1 MVNLK
6 NYTLQICFDKLNNNG
21 NIEKLLYLF
30 PLSIRISDFETQF
43 LDDSD
48 KLLFIRD
55 CLLSFNLNNEI
66 NNSKINN
73 EFICFNKDF
82 DSKNLY
88 NLNNIIKK
96 MDKYLLSD
104 FNSCKTINLLNYLV
118 GHFIHIIEHYI
129 PLEIIEDK
137 HLFLEK
143 SKIIKGITDNF
154 IDFEC
159 DKIIDF
165 R

>member
-1 MVNLK
+1 MFEIN
-6 NYTLQICFDKLNNNG
+6 NYTLQVSFDKLQKNG

-43 LDDSD
+43 LDDND

-55 CLLSFNLNNEI
+55 CLLSYNLHNEI

-73 EFICFNKDF
+73 DFVYLSKDF
-82 DSKNLY
+82 TSNKYQNLDSLIKN
-88 NLNNIIKK
+88 
-96 MDKYLLSD
+96 MDKYLISE

-118 GHFIHIIEHYI
+118 GHFIHVIEHYI

-137 HLFLEK
+137 ELFLDK
-143 SKIIKGITDNF
+143 SKLLKGINNN
-154 IDFEC
+154 IDIEC